1 MSCRPYNSRSSAR
14 TVAASLASSMFLLAA
29 APSAAAQVFRDVPWD
44 TPAESGI
51 SLRAQVD
58 VMFQPDGGEK
68 VVLMQN
74 AFQTGASGQNLTSEY
89 IFEVLNR
96 AAMAGLDEALAK
108 GARSGRVNVVAVCYQ
123 FGVDGDSFHSLAP
136 MGVFINTT
144 DMDVLPDGKAAFR
157 TNVKFIPPAGVATP
171 EPSIEGSLGEGSLGG
186 AFGN

>member
-1 MSCRPYNSRSSAR
+1 MSCRPSNFRNSAR
-14 TVAASLASSMFLLAA
+14 TAVASLASSVLLFAA

-44 TPAESGI
+44 APAESGI
-51 SLRAQVD
+51 SLRAQID
-58 VMFQPDGGEK
+58 VMFQPDDGGQ

-89 IFEVLNR
+89 IFEILNR
-96 AAMAGLDEALAK
+96 AALAGLDEALVK

-171 EPSIEGSLGEGSLGG
+171 QPPIEGSIGG
-186 AFGN
+186 GFGK